1 MIKCLRAR
9 RGNVHRKQNCFRG
22 VLLFKTHFAEFCV
35 KSVCK
40 TEPWNWAVRCQ
51 CEQKRGPTYFNGSL
65 HTTKRACYVKSRQGL
80 FEQQKGSKKIN
91 RASVL
96 SLYSYELQSSGYV
109 NSYGGTRTTT
119 GAYPL

>member
-40 TEPWNWAVRCQ
+40 TEPWNWAVMPPVLV
-51 CEQKRGPTYFNGSL
+51 PTNFNIRL
-65 HTTKRACYVKSRQGL
+65 NIPLKTT
-80 FEQQKGSKKIN
+80 N
-91 RASVL
+91 L
-96 SLYSYELQSSGYV
+96 SGDIGV
-109 NSYGGTRTTT
+109 WGGITWRN
-119 GAYPL
+119 